1 MTRRPRT
8 SRQRQTTPRRRR
20 SAHATRPGQPLRRRI
35 RRSLPPPGRIAA
47 GLVTAVLAGGLL
59 ALINGPWLRVANV
72 AWAGERYT
80 PASQLQ
86 RALAA
91 LDGDALL
98 TVDASGLARDL
109 EQLPAVSTARVEAV
123 LPDTVRVTIV
133 EKVATFVWQTSAVR
147 LLGVADGTLIGQVA
161 LGAQLPDDIAALPL
175 VDDRRVE
182 SRDIIVGDRID
193 AATLSVALRLA
204 TIEPPALGSAAFG
217 LGLRLTDDDGFLLV
231 SAAPAW
237 QADFGFY
244 PVGESGQPGS
254 FEERVESQVAAV
266 RTLFSYEGE
275 AAVGWVDV
283 RDPRRVYWRP

>member
-8 SRQRQTTPRRRR
+8 SRQRQTTPRRRP
-20 SAHATRPGQPLRRRI
+20 SAHARRPGEPLRRRI
-35 RRSLPPPGRIAA
+35 RRSLPAPGRIAA
-47 GLVTAVLAGGLL
+47 GLLAAVLAGGLL

-86 RALAA
+86 RALAV

-98 TVDASGLARDL
+98 AVDATGLAREL
-109 EQLPAVSTARVEAV
+109 ERLPAVSTARVEAV

-147 LLGVADGTLIGQVA
+147 LLGVADGTLIGQIA
-161 LGAQLPDDIAALPL
+161 LTAQLPGDIAALPL
-175 VDDRRVE
+175 IDDRRVE
-182 SRDIIVGDRID
+182 SRNIIVGDRID
-193 AATLSVALRLA
+193 PATLSAALRLA
-204 TIEPPALGSAAFG
+204 TIEPASLGSAAID

-231 SAAPAW
+231 SGAPPW

-244 PVGESGQPGS
+244 PEGDAGQPAS

>member
-8 SRQRQTTPRRRR
+8 SRQRQTSPRRRP
-20 SAHATRPGQPLRRRI
+20 SAHARRPGQPLRRRI
-35 RRSLPPPGRIAA
+35 RRALPAPGRIAA
-47 GLVTAVLAGGLL
+47 GVVAAVLAGGLL

-80 PASQLQ
+80 PSSQLQ

-98 TVDASGLARDL
+98 MVDGTGLARDL

-147 LLGVADGTLIGQVA
+147 LLGVADGTLIGQLA
-161 LGAQLPDDIAALPL
+161 LGAALPPDLAALPL

-182 SRDIIVGDRID
+182 SRNLIVGDRID
-193 AATLSVALRLA
+193 PATLTAALRLA
-204 TIEPPALGSAAFG
+204 TVEAATLGSAAVG
-217 LGLRLTDDDGFLLV
+217 LDLRLTDDDGFLLV
-231 SAAPAW
+231 SAVQGW

-244 PVGESGQPGS
+244 PEGESGQPGS